1 MNALEV
7 TEILNLSTPEKI
19 LFWEELWDSI
29 SLNEEETAIPESHKV
44 ELDRRLDKY
53 LASSGE
59 LLALEEL

>member
-1 MNALEV
+1 
-7 TEILNLSTPEKI
+7 
-19 LFWEELWDSI
+19 
-29 SLNEEETAIPESHKV
+29 LNEEETAIPESHKV